1 MKSGDAQHDDARVL
15 SVLNDTIGELG
26 TQVTTQGTTPREN
39 KEFEKLTS
47 KKKSRYQMSGR
58 AIVEDSSRR
67 K

>member
-1 MKSGDAQHDDARVL
+1 M
-15 SVLNDTIGELG
+15 
-26 TQVTTQGTTPREN
+26 QGTTPREN
-39 KEFEKLTS
+39 KEFEKPTS